1 MNKTFQ
7 CFFNK
12 LITKGCGCGLCLH
25 ICTLLSFMKKGPSK
39 DMFVLVLN
47 PRQMCFNDDAI
58 VKCMSE
64 NIRPFG
70 KTTLARLSSTP
81 LLHKFETFRISGSL
95 LACKRGSAI
104 FTMFG
109 FEICTPLDYT
119 LHYEY
124 ENDNPTT
131 NLQLL
136 SIMTSRKMIAKQ
148 IDLKIFSPRHLNMY
162 CFHVY

>member
-1 MNKTFQ
+1 
-7 CFFNK
+7 
-12 LITKGCGCGLCLH
+12 
-25 ICTLLSFMKKGPSK
+25 
-39 DMFVLVLN
+39 MFVLVLN
-47 PRQMCFNDDAI
+47 PWQMCFNDDAI
-58 VKCMSE
+58 VKCMNEKIS
-64 NIRPFG
+64 PFG
-70 KTTLARLSSTP
+70 ITTLARLSSTP
-81 LLHKFETFRISGSL
+81 LPHKFETSRISGSL

-136 SIMTSRKMIAKQ
+136 SIMISRKMIAKQ
-148 IDLKIFSPRHLNMY
+148 IDFEDIFPQDISTCIVSMY
-162 CFHVY
+162 IDQRNVTQEEDSRDD

>member
-1 MNKTFQ
+1 M
-7 CFFNK
+7 
-12 LITKGCGCGLCLH
+12 L
-25 ICTLLSFMKKGPSK
+25 
-39 DMFVLVLN
+39 VLVFN

-64 NIRPFG
+64 KISPFG
-70 KTTLARLSSTP
+70 TTTLARVSPTP
-81 LLHKFETFRISGSL
+81 LLHKFEKSRISGSPL
-95 LACKRGSAI
+95 VCKRGSVI

-109 FEICTPLDYT
+109 FEICTPLNYT

-131 NLQLL
+131 NIQLL
-136 SIMTSRKMIAKQ
+136 STMTSRKKIAKQ
-148 IDLKIFSPRHLNMY
+148 IDFEDIFPQDISAS

>member
-1 MNKTFQ
+1 MNEII
-7 CFFNK
+7 N
-12 LITKGCGCGLCLH
+12 
-25 ICTLLSFMKKGPSK
+25 
-39 DMFVLVLN
+39 
-47 PRQMCFNDDAI
+47 
-58 VKCMSE
+58 
-64 NIRPFG
+64 PFG
-70 KTTLARLSSTP
+70 ITTLARLSSTP
-81 LLHKFETFRISGSL
+81 LPHKFETSRISGSL

-136 SIMTSRKMIAKQ
+136 SIMTSRKMIAKK
-148 IDLKIFSPRHLNMY
+148 IDFEDIFPQDISTCIVSMY
-162 CFHVY
+162 IDQRNVTQEEDSRDD